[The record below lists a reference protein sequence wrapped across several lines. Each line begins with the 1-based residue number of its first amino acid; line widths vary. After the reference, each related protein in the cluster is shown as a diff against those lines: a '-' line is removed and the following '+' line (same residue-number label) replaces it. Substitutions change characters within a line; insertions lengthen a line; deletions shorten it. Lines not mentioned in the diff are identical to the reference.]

1 MELMGEIKKK
11 TLIELLYFNCWAF
24 DLKVRRIV
32 ASSIKRHNILLSHQI
47 EVYTIN
53 GEIMAYK
60 CVVDNKITTTL

>member
-24 DLKVRRIV
+24 DLKVWRIV

-47 EVYTIN
+47 EVYIP
-53 GEIMAYK
+53 
-60 CVVDNKITTTL
+60 